1 MARPA
6 SAARIISK
14 MATTNAARVVPQ
26 GDTFGVYS
34 VNAEGNADERMASYT
49 LPELRE
55 WFARF

>member
-14 MATTNAARVVPQ
+14 MAATDAARVVPQ
-26 GDTFGVYS
+26 GDTFGIYS
-34 VNAEGNADERMASYT
+34 VDAEGNAGERMASYT
-49 LPELRE
+49 LVELRE